1 MEFTFHRNA
10 QLYLVRDFFP
20 CFLIV
25 SLSWINFWVTHRST
39 PARVALGITTVLTIV
54 TMTNSVRT
62 NSPGSGLFRSIDVYM
77 LCCNLF
83 VFGALGEAALVGMT
97 APSKKHANEKK
108 KKKKKEEDENKHTI
122 KVSIQTS
129 A

>member
-1 MEFTFHRNA
+1 MTTIGLWDRLIVEFTFHRKA

-54 TMTNSVRT
+54 TMTNAVRT
-62 NSPGSGLFRSIDVYM
+62 NSPGSGFRSIDVYM

-83 VFGALGEAALVGMT
+83 VFGALCEAALVGMT
-97 APSKKHANEKK
+97 APSKKHANEKR
-108 KKKKKEEDENKHTI
+108 T
-122 KVSIQTS
+122 V
-129 A
+129 